1 MRRMFG
7 ATILVG
13 AILAVDTPIQ
23 AQAEADPERVGLP
36 ADAPLP
42 VSLDRIRAALT
53 TPPPLLQVPAPSS
66 DDSPM
71 FRVEVRKQLLDL
83 PPLDEK
89 PFDLT
94 YGLPSAG
101 ELLINGIGKI
111 RSTIVNYKR
120 GRAERRARKEVE
132 EAIATF
138 FAYNNVPRS
147 TTSATEK

>member
-1 MRRMFG
+1 MRRILG
-7 ATILVG
+7 AAILVG
-13 AILAVDTPIQ
+13 AIVAVHTPIQ
-23 AQAEADPERVGLP
+23 AQTDQAH
-36 ADAPLP
+36 LP

-66 DDSPM
+66 DDGPL
-71 FRVEVRKQLLDL
+71 FRVEVRKQVLDL

-101 ELLINGIGKI
+101 ALLMNGIGKI

-120 GRAERRARKEVE
+120 SRAERRARQEVE
-132 EAIATF
+132 DALAAF
-138 FAYNNVPRS
+138 FAYNSVPRN

>member
-1 MRRMFG
+1 MRLIPG

-13 AILAVDTPIQ
+13 AILVLQLPIQ
-23 AQAEADPERVGLP
+23 AQT
-36 ADAPLP
+36 ADAQLP
-42 VSLDRIRAALT
+42 VSLDRIRAALKQ
-53 TPPPLLQVPAPSS
+53 PPPLQAPKAA
-66 DDSPM
+66 DDTPT
-71 FRVEVRKQLLDL
+71 FRVEVREPVLDL
-83 PPLDEK
+83 QPVDEK

-94 YGLPSAG
+94 WGLPSAG
-101 ELLINGIGKI
+101 ELLASGIGKI

-132 EAIATF
+132 DALAAF

>member
-1 MRRMFG
+1 MRWISG

-13 AILAVDTPIQ
+13 AILVLQVPVQ
-23 AQAEADPERVGLP
+23 AQT
-36 ADAPLP
+36 ADAQLP
-42 VSLDRIRAALT
+42 VSLDRIRAALRQ
-53 TPPPLLQVPAPSS
+53 PPPVLQVPALP
-66 DDSPM
+66 DDSPT
-71 FRVEVRKQLLDL
+71 FRVEVREQVLDL
-83 PPLDEK
+83 QPIDEK

-101 ELLINGIGKI
+101 ELLATGIGKI
-111 RSTIVNYKR
+111 RSSIVNYKR

-132 EAIATF
+132 DALAAF